1 YTYSLDGATPQ
12 IGANPNVFADLDAG
26 SYTVSVGYGS
36 DCFTDIDV
44 IVANDKKFGASVTK
58 TVNPTCF
65 GESDGSITIEAVNAT
80 LPYEYSIDGGTWK
93 SAATNIVTESGLA
106 DGTYDVKVRQNNTA
120 SLCEVIVSTEKLD
133 NPDKVGVT
141 ATVEQ
146 EITCSAT
153 GTEVG
158 ATIKVEGTKG
168 TSPYTYE
175 LFDNTNT
182 SLGNTLTGIT
192 AGTYTVVATDKNGAG
207 CKSDPVTIEVK
218 AKIDVS
224 FDVKAL
230 CYDGSNGTINVT
242 NILGNGKF
250 KYTQNGGTTLN
261 AIPAGA
267 TSFTITGLSPGVH
280 KIKIIDE
287 RGCSLEKTITIYPE
301 LSATATPTNLSCT
314 PAGNPTGQIL
324 VVPSGGTGFVT
335 PTDYQFSV
343 VTANTTAPLA
353 GTYSATNPITGLAAG
368 TYDVYVK
375 DAQNCEYIVED
386 VIIKTITPVKITTTA
401 NQPQC
406 NGNKGSIDGEITANT
421 GQAPFTITL
430 KDSAGIT
437 AGTTLET
444 LTITGTTFSF
454 NNLVDETYTIE
465 ITDALGCKFTKTETI
480 ASPIALVIDIK
491 DVLPL
496 DCVDTDPAKIGFDF
510 KNVNAANYTPNK
522 LQYTIDNGATWIDYT
537 DGKVRGLNSGEL
549 VYIGLQTI
557 NTSTNAVVCS
567 IFKGVSYEI
576 SYNLSGLIVN
586 PVANPLNCSTGFS
599 VTVEA
604 DGGNSPFEFA
614 IGTPTNWL
622 LADTTSPASVPPTIP
637 AIPQIRTR
645 TFDGLI
651 QGLTYEFFV
660 KDALNCIKKNSDSVY
675 VDFTPTVLIKPTIN
689 KKSCFTT
696 IPNTGTGQIT
706 FDIDN
711 TSKHLDATFDWI
723 IYKRLTPAT
732 KALITDPIIAQSTA
746 GGETSLTITSP
757 ADLEAGTYYILL
769 SNRIGTPVCQFG
781 SLDVEIEQGTEIK
794 GNLKNIKDITCALPG
809 KIRIEGVNGG
819 FGGYIYTATAT
830 EGATTTIN
838 GDIVSVSY
846 PTTTPIPATVDVTV
860 TITDKNGCGITLPKE
875 TLTVSQNP
883 TINPVT
889 VNSCGAVNTID
900 INTTGGLAPYQ
911 YSLDGINFQAPVST
925 ANHTM
930 NVSDGNQILTVKDAN
945 GCTAIVNFDV
955 YPDITFDIDN
965 ITVPSCD
972 TSNNSA
978 DNATATITVNTGSG
992 DYQYSLDGVL
1002 PAVDITGNTVTLL
1015 TTLTPGN
1022 HTIKI
1027 IDKLNATCTLQ
1038 KPFTVSNPIKPSFTA
1053 SITKNNSCFGSNGGE
1068 ITITPTINGAGD
1080 LTFTVLNTT
1089 TNVTLPTKTVS
1100 TADPVIFDN
1109 LSAGEYEITAK
1120 GTNNGCEF
1128 TYPITPDKLEI
1139 IVFDPITV
1147 PTTAISVTEFAC
1159 TTGTNTKNSAIVKVD
1174 KTAITEG
1181 SGTYTKAEFV
1191 FTPNGGG
1198 AVVTPPASSN
1208 FEFTTDNV
1216 LGGTVAITVYD
1227 DQGCTGTATATIAAF
1242 DALPTTATPTA
1253 SQLISCGTNE
1263 EITVTFDAPLATT
1276 ATITVTQTTGSGYAA
1291 VTQTG
1296 TGVSTA
1302 TFKGLPVGKY
1312 KITLANVTTGCELTT
1327 YHTVT
1332 AIPAYTI
1339 LLSDKIDTSC
1349 FGTDS
1354 GSIKI
1359 DVDGYVGNYD
1369 YEIVTKAG
1377 ASLSPA
1383 KTGTG
1388 TGTIPVR
1395 TPKEITGLKAGDYTV
1410 NITTGTINCT
1420 VTPIDFKI
1428 EDAPAVL
1435 SVEAEQTS
1443 AVQCIDDANAT
1454 ITVTET
1460 KGGWGRYEYQLEDA
1474 SGIVLGYDFTTNTT
1488 NKIFTGLS
1496 HGTYKV
1502 SVRDALGCIVPSNDI
1517 IIANPT
1523 QVEFTVT

>member
-1 YTYSLDGATPQ
+1 DKGIINVKVSGGKAAYTVTLTGSGANPTVKTATGNVLNYQFTGLDTDTYTITVEDINTCTGTAASTEKITVPSALTAGLAVPTDLACGVSGGSITFSGVSGGTPDYIYSYKLTGDATYTPLAIGATVISNLSAGTYDTKVSDAEGCTISLTQVTIKPLPTVPIFDPTTITYNCDGTATIEVTPTVAAAMAYSYMLDKDKTTTNNTGEFTAVAPGSHTVSVSYGSNCSTDIIVEVKANQEFTASITGQTNPVCKDEANGKIEVTASFPSVTPTSFEYSTDGTTWITVNSNKVTIDGFNAGTPDITHTINVRPTGKTSPSACDVTLTKILTNPTEVKVTKAPHTKITCTSTTSTITPTASGGNGGTYTYTVESLDNLGNSLSPKVISSTLTGLSAGKYNVVAKDKLGCPSEAFEVVIAAKEDVEFTATASACHTGSDASIKVDNIKGNGTYSFALTGTATKTGNITGTTHTIPNLSAGTYTVTVTDGFGCELEVKDIIINAKITATLNTTQETCKDGTLTIASVAGGNVTIASATNYVYAVVAEGSPVPTTFIAITNPLTTVSLSKGKYDVYIRDNNGNAGYCQYKETKEITKIPDLTATAKTPIQPKCNGETGSLVFEISGGKATYTYTINGAIPAAATVTVVGNTHTIAGLLANDYTIIVTDDNNCSKTITQKIEDPIVLTGGSATPIHFTCKTLKGGIDFVNPNGGTGVYTFSYKLDGTPVTAFMPVVGNQQLGLDAGTYNIKVKDVNNCEITLTPITINPLPAAPTLTKSVAYNCDGKGTVTVTATPSAVLPIIYTYSLDGATPQ

-675 VDFTPTVLIKPTIN
+675 VDFTPTVLI
-689 KKSCFTT
+689 
-696 IPNTGTGQIT
+696 
-706 FDIDN
+706 
-711 TSKHLDATFDWI
+711 
-723 IYKRLTPAT
+723 
-732 KALITDPIIAQSTA
+732 
-746 GGETSLTITSP
+746 
-757 ADLEAGTYYILL
+757 
-769 SNRIGTPVCQFG
+769 
-781 SLDVEIEQGTEIK
+781 
-794 GNLKNIKDITCALPG
+794 
-809 KIRIEGVNGG
+809 
-819 FGGYIYTATAT
+819 
-830 EGATTTIN
+830 
-838 GDIVSVSY
+838 
-846 PTTTPIPATVDVTV
+846 
-860 TITDKNGCGITLPKE
+860 
-875 TLTVSQNP
+875 
-883 TINPVT
+883 
-889 VNSCGAVNTID
+889 
-900 INTTGGLAPYQ
+900 
-911 YSLDGINFQAPVST
+911 
-925 ANHTM
+925 
-930 NVSDGNQILTVKDAN
+930 
-945 GCTAIVNFDV
+945 
-955 YPDITFDIDN
+955 
-965 ITVPSCD
+965 
-972 TSNNSA
+972 
-978 DNATATITVNTGSG
+978 
-992 DYQYSLDGVL
+992 
-1002 PAVDITGNTVTLL
+1002 
-1015 TTLTPGN
+1015 
-1022 HTIKI
+1022 
-1027 IDKLNATCTLQ
+1027 
-1038 KPFTVSNPIKPSFTA
+1038 
-1053 SITKNNSCFGSNGGE
+1053 
-1068 ITITPTINGAGD
+1068 
-1080 LTFTVLNTT
+1080 
-1089 TNVTLPTKTVS
+1089 
-1100 TADPVIFDN
+1100 
-1109 LSAGEYEITAK
+1109 
-1120 GTNNGCEF
+1120 
-1128 TYPITPDKLEI
+1128 
-1139 IVFDPITV
+1139 
-1147 PTTAISVTEFAC
+1147 
-1159 TTGTNTKNSAIVKVD
+1159 
-1174 KTAITEG
+1174 
-1181 SGTYTKAEFV
+1181 
-1191 FTPNGGG
+1191 
-1198 AVVTPPASSN
+1198 
-1208 FEFTTDNV
+1208 
-1216 LGGTVAITVYD
+1216 
-1227 DQGCTGTATATIAAF
+1227 
-1242 DALPTTATPTA
+1242 
-1253 SQLISCGTNE
+1253 
-1263 EITVTFDAPLATT
+1263 
-1276 ATITVTQTTGSGYAA
+1276 
-1291 VTQTG
+1291 
-1296 TGVSTA
+1296 
-1302 TFKGLPVGKY
+1302 
-1312 KITLANVTTGCELTT
+1312 
-1327 YHTVT
+1327 
-1332 AIPAYTI
+1332 
-1339 LLSDKIDTSC
+1339 
-1349 FGTDS
+1349 
-1354 GSIKI
+1354 
-1359 DVDGYVGNYD
+1359 
-1369 YEIVTKAG
+1369 
-1377 ASLSPA
+1377 
-1383 KTGTG
+1383 
-1388 TGTIPVR
+1388 
-1395 TPKEITGLKAGDYTV
+1395 
-1410 NITTGTINCT
+1410 
-1420 VTPIDFKI
+1420 
-1428 EDAPAVL
+1428 
-1435 SVEAEQTS
+1435 
-1443 AVQCIDDANAT
+1443 
-1454 ITVTET
+1454 
-1460 KGGWGRYEYQLEDA
+1460 
-1474 SGIVLGYDFTTNTT
+1474 
-1488 NKIFTGLS
+1488 
-1496 HGTYKV
+1496 
-1502 SVRDALGCIVPSNDI
+1502 
-1517 IIANPT
+1517 
-1523 QVEFTVT
+1523 